1 MKTNRPNYA
10 VIALTAGLLE
20 LFFIGASEVPVT
32 WVIGLLCWGGS
43 MVAQM
48 VRSVVAPSAISE
60 PRGWTASYAGAGAAP
75 RKTAFRS
82 TSVFDE
88 SPNGRGGINEVFS
101 GDDPF
106 GEFL

>member
-1 MKTNRPNYA
+1 MKTIRPIYA

-32 WVIGLLCWGGS
+32 WVISLLCWGGS

-48 VRSVVAPSAISE
+48 VRSVVTPSAIAE
-60 PRGWTASYAGAGAAP
+60 PHGWTASYAGAGAAP

-82 TSVFDE
+82 SL
-88 SPNGRGGINEVFS
+88 S
-101 GDDPF
+101 
-106 GEFL
+106 EFT

>member
-1 MKTNRPNYA
+1 MKTIRPIYA
-10 VIALTAGLLE
+10 VTALTAGLLE

-48 VRSVVAPSAISE
+48 VRSVLGSSAIAE
-60 PRGWTASYAGAGAAP
+60 PHGWTTGYAGAGAAP
-75 RKTAFRS
+75 RKAAFKA
-82 TSVFDE
+82 TSAFDDT
-88 SPNGRGGINEVFS
+88 PNGRGGINAVFS